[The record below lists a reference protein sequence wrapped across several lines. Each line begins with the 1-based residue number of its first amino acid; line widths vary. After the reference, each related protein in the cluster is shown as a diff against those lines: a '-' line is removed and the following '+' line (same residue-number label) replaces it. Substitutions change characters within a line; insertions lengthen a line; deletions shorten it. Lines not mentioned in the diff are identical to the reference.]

1 MQYYTAL
8 LNSKELFNSHNS
20 GTDTA
25 QIEVL
30 TVPAKVKS
38 QIPGPFKYL
47 TLLLTVRDKDSV
59 IFQM

>member
-8 LNSKELFNSHNS
+8 LNSKELFYDYS

-25 QIEVL
+25 QIKAL
-30 TVPAKVKS
+30 NSTFKGQS
-38 QIPGPFKYL
+38 PFKYL
-47 TLLLTVRDKDSV
+47 TLLLTARDEESA